1 MKKAYKKPEIMFED
15 FSLSCNI
22 AAGCEPGGIV
32 GNPSKGVCGVLTSSG
47 DVIFNSSVGDVC
59 VFKPSDMG
67 NTPVL
72 GNDPDDE
79 WDGFCYHVPTESS
92 NLFNS

>member
-59 VFKPSDMG
+59 VFKPTDFGSSS
-67 NTPVL
+67 
-72 GNDPDDE
+72 DDE
-79 WDGFCYHVPTESS
+79 WDGFCYHTPVEYS